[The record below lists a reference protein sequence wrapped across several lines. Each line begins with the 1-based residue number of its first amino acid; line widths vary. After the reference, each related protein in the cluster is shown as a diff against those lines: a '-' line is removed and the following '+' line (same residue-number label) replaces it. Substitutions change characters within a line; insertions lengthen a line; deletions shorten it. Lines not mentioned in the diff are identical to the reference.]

1 MLLTIILTTF
11 ATLSLASSAL
21 VLVAVVAA
29 GRADR
34 VDEQFYPAHLQRN
47 EVVDNSNISFA
58 VAGD

>member
-34 VDEQFYPAHLQRN
+34 VDEQFYPAHLQR
-47 EVVDNSNISFA
+47 EVADNPNISFA